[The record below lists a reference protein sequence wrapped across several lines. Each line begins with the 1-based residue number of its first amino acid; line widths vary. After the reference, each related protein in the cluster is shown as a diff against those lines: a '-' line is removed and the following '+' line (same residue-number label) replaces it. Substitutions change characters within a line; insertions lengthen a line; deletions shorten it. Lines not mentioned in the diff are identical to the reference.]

1 MKRLFTGIAVDA
13 AQMPLLAECAD
24 SLRTAHPDLRWSERA
39 GWHVTLQFYGMVDAA
54 RESRLREQLQG
65 MQAIPAEVRV
75 RGIGIFDRAGV
86 FFAGVVLS
94 EALQALQ
101 RSVVEAGAACGFA
114 AEDRPYRPHI
124 TLARR
129 KGRSGPW
136 NFQNNVGV
144 DAQRAFGQFVASEFA
159 LYESVA
165 GPGGSRYEVL
175 ERYAL

>member
-1 MKRLFTGIAVDA
+1 MNRLFTGIAVDA

-24 SLRTAHPDLRWSERA
+24 SLRAAHPDFRWSERA
-39 GWHVTLQFYGMVDAA
+39 GWHVTLQFYGMVDEA
-54 RESRLREQLQG
+54 REQQLRERLRLVKTNPVNVAVQ
-65 MQAIPAEVRV
+65 
-75 RGIGIFDRAGV
+75 GIGIFERAGV
-86 FFAGVVLS
+86 LFAGVVLS
-94 EALQALQ
+94 EPLQALQ